1 MKNTRNGLMSQQVN
15 RLSFAIIAGIV
26 MGGLSILGLI
36 IYFATGQFTETMNT
50 IQSS

>member
-1 MKNTRNGLMSQQVN
+1 MGMQAANEGRATNKGMS
-15 RLSFAIIAGIV
+15 IAGIG

>member
-1 MKNTRNGLMSQQVN
+1 MGMQAANEGRATNKGMS
-15 RLSFAIIAGIV
+15 IAGIV